1 MVKNDEVFYKI
12 CFDSLIDGI
21 CIVNKKGLIVMN
33 NSSMDDI
40 FGYSKGELL
49 NKKIDMLIPEAHRI
63 SHKSHFESFLKSPK
77 KYNKGKGR
85 EFYGLHKNGSILD
98 LEIGLNYFEHEGSF
112 YAKALISEIGTRK
125 QKEFRIKEQNRNLE
139 DEVEKRNNEL
149 TRVIAELEKSNLM
162 LKDEIKDRI
171 KAEKNAKIALEKEK
185 DLNLMQTKFMAL
197 ASHEFKTP
205 LSGILTS
212 AGLIEKYN
220 QIGASEKIEHHSITI
235 KNLVYQLNAILDD
248 FLYLEGIESENYSFQ
263 LSHFTFCQV
272 VKKIVEDAK
281 PVLKEGQIIDVVPCK
296 RPIEVFQ
303 DQKVVDIIIRNVLY
317 NAIKYSNKGSKVELK
332 MHVDDELVI
341 IIKDEG
347 IGIPSEA
354 KSHVFERFY
363 RAKNALPIQG
373 TGIGLNIVKR
383 HIEKLNGSILIE
395 SEENRGT
402 TVVLKIP
409 LINSKEPE
417 SINVMDQLG

>member
-1 MVKNDEVFYKI
+1 MIKNDDVFYKI

-21 CIVNKKGLIVMN
+21 CIVNKKGLIVIN
-33 NSSMDDI
+33 NSSLDEI

-49 NKKIDMLIPEAHRI
+49 NKKIDVLVPEAHRI
-63 SHKSHFESFLKSPK
+63 SHKSHFESYLKFPK

-98 LEIGLNYFEHEGSF
+98 LEIGLNYFEHKGSF
-112 YAKALISEIGTRK
+112 YAKALVSEIGTRK
-125 QKEFRIKEQNRNLE
+125 QKESRIKEQNRNLE

-149 TRVIAELEKSNLM
+149 TRVIAELEKANLM

-185 DLNLMQTKFMAL
+185 ELNLMQTKFMAL

-220 QIGASEKIEHHSITI
+220 QIGASDKIKHHSTTI

-272 VKKIVEDAK
+272 VKKIVEEAK
-281 PVLKEGQIIDVVPCK
+281 PVLKEGQTIDVIPCK
-296 RPIEVFQ
+296 SPIEIFQ

-332 MHVDDELVI
+332 MHVDDELVV

-395 SEENRGT
+395 SEENKGT

-409 LINSKEPE
+409 LVNIMEPE
-417 SINVMDQLG
+417 SINLMDQLG

>member
-21 CIVNKKGLIVMN
+21 CVVDNKGLIVMN
-33 NSSMDDI
+33 NSSLDEI
-40 FGYSKGELL
+40 FGYTKGELL
-49 NKKIDMLIPEAHRI
+49 HKRIDMLIPEAHRI
-63 SHKSHFESFLKSPK
+63 SHKSHFESYLIIPK
-77 KYNKGKGR
+77 KYSKDKDR
-85 EFYGLHKNGSILD
+85 EFSGLHKNGSILD
-98 LEIGLNYFEHEGSF
+98 LEIGLNYFEYNGIF
-112 YAKALISEIGTRK
+112 YAKALISKIGTRK
-125 QKEFRIKEQNRNLE
+125 LKELRIKEQNRNLE
-139 DEVEKRNNEL
+139 NEVEKRNNEL

-185 DLNLMQTKFMAL
+185 ELNLMQTKFMSL

-220 QIGASEKIEHHSITI
+220 QIGASDKINNHSITI

-263 LSHFTFCQV
+263 LSHFTFCKV
-272 VKKIVEDAK
+272 INKIVEEAK
-281 PVLKEGQIIDVVPCK
+281 PVLKDGQTIDIIPCK
-296 RPIEVFQ
+296 SSIEVFQ
-303 DQKVVDIIIRNVLY
+303 DQKVIDIIIRNVLY

-332 MHVDDELVI
+332 MHVDDELVV

-347 IGIPSEA
+347 IGIPSES

-383 HIEKLNGSILIE
+383 HIEKLNGSIFLE
-395 SEENRGT
+395 SEENKGT

-409 LINSKEPE
+409 LINNKEPE
-417 SINVMDQLG
+417 SINAMNQWG

>member
-21 CIVNKKGLIVMN
+21 CIVDNKGLIVMN
-33 NSSMDDI
+33 NSSLDEI
-40 FGYSKGELL
+40 FGYSKGELF
-49 NKKIDMLIPEAHRI
+49 NKKINMLIPEAHRI
-63 SHKSHFESFLKSPK
+63 SHKSHFESYLKFPK
-77 KYNKGKGR
+77 KYSKGKGR
-85 EFYGLHKNGSILD
+85 EFSGLHKNGSILD
-98 LEIGLNYFEHEGSF
+98 LEIGLNYFEHDGNF
-112 YAKALISEIGTRK
+112 FAKALISEIGTRK
-125 QKEFRIKEQNRNLE
+125 QKEFRIKEQNKNLE
-139 DEVEKRNNEL
+139 DVVEKRNNEL
-149 TRVIAELEKSNLM
+149 TSVIAELEKSNLM

-185 DLNLMQTKFMAL
+185 ELNLMQTKFMAL

-220 QIGASEKIEHHSITI
+220 QIGASDKINKHSITI

-263 LSHFTFCQV
+263 LSRFTFCQV
-272 VKKIVEDAK
+272 VKKIVDEAK
-281 PVLKEGQIIDVVPCK
+281 PVLKEGQTIDVVPCK
-296 RPIEVFQ
+296 NPIEIFQ

-317 NAIKYSNKGSKVELK
+317 NAIKYSNKGTKVELK
-332 MHVDDELVI
+332 MLVEDELIV

-347 IGIPSEA
+347 IGIPPEA

-383 HIEKLNGSILIE
+383 HIEKINGSIFIE
-395 SEENRGT
+395 SEENIGT

-409 LINSKEPE
+409 LINNKEPE
-417 SINVMDQLG
+417 SINLMDELE

>member
-21 CIVNKKGLIVMN
+21 CIVNKEGLIVMN
-33 NSSMDDI
+33 NASLNEI
-40 FGYSKGELL
+40 FGYSKGELFH
-49 NKKIDMLIPEAHRI
+49 KKIDVLIPEANRI
-63 SHKSHFESFLKSPK
+63 SHKSHFESYLKFPK
-77 KYNKGKGR
+77 KYSKGKGR

-98 LEIGLNYFEHEGSF
+98 LEIGLNYFEHKGDF
-112 YAKALISEIGTRK
+112 YAKALICEIGTRK
-125 QKEFRIKEQNRNLE
+125 QKEIRIKEQNKNLE

-220 QIGASEKIEHHSITI
+220 QIGASDKINHHSITI

-263 LSHFTFCQV
+263 LSRFTFCQV
-272 VKKIVEDAK
+272 VKKIVEEAQ
-281 PVLKEGQIIDVVPCK
+281 PVLKEGQTIDVVPCK
-296 RPIEVFQ
+296 SPIEVFQ

-317 NAIKYSNKGSKVELK
+317 NAIKYSNKGSKIELK
-332 MHVDDELVI
+332 MRIDDELIV

-395 SEENRGT
+395 SEENTGT

-409 LINSKEPE
+409 LINNKEPE
-417 SINVMDQLG
+417 SINLMDELE

>member
-1 MVKNDEVFYKI
+1 MLKEDEVFYKI

-21 CIVNKKGLIVMN
+21 CIVNDKGLIVMN
-33 NSSMDDI
+33 NSSLDEI
-40 FGYSKGELL
+40 FGYPEGELL
-49 NKKIDMLIPEAHRI
+49 HKKVDILIPESHRKF
-63 SHKSHFESFLKSPK
+63 HKLHFETYLKFPK
-77 KYNKGKGR
+77 KYRKGKGR
-85 EFYGLHKNGSILD
+85 EFSGLHKNGSILD
-98 LEIGLNYFEHEGSF
+98 LEIGLNYFEYEGVF
-112 YAKALISEIGTRK
+112 YAKALVSEIGSRK
-125 QKEFRIKEQNRNLE
+125 QKEHRIKEQNRNLE
-139 DEVEKRNNEL
+139 NEVEKRNNEL
-149 TRVIAELEKSNLM
+149 TFVIAELEKSNLM

-171 KAEKNAKIALEKEK
+171 KAEKNAKTALEKEK
-185 DLNLMQTKFMAL
+185 ELSLMQTKFMAL

-220 QIGASEKIEHHSITI
+220 QIGASDKINKHSITI

-272 VKKIVEDAK
+272 IKKIVEEAK
-281 PVLKEGQIIDVVPCK
+281 PVLKEGQTIDVVPCEK
-296 RPIEVFQ
+296 PIEIYQ

-332 MHVDDELVI
+332 MHVDDELVV

-354 KSHVFERFY
+354 KSHVFERFF

-383 HIEKLNGSILIE
+383 HIEKLNGSILLE
-395 SEENRGT
+395 SKENEGT

-409 LINSKEPE
+409 LVNNKEHE
-417 SINVMDQLG
+417 SVDLMDQMG

>member
-21 CIVNKKGLIVMN
+21 CIVDNKGLIVIN
-33 NSSMDDI
+33 NSSLDEI
-40 FGYSKGELL
+40 FGYSKGELF
-49 NKKIDMLIPEAHRI
+49 NKKIDILIPEAHRI
-63 SHKSHFESFLKSPK
+63 SHKSHFESYLKFPK
-77 KYNKGKGR
+77 KYSKGKGR
-85 EFYGLHKNGSILD
+85 EFSGLHKNGSILD
-98 LEIGLNYFEHEGSF
+98 LEIGLNYFEYKGRF
-112 YAKALISEIGTRK
+112 YGKALISEIGTRK

-139 DEVEKRNNEL
+139 NEVEKRNNEL
-149 TRVIAELEKSNLM
+149 TRVIAELENSNLM

-185 DLNLMQTKFMAL
+185 ELNLMQTKFMSL

-220 QIGASEKIEHHSITI
+220 QIGASDKIKNHSITI

-263 LSHFTFCQV
+263 LSHFTFCKV
-272 VKKIVEDAK
+272 INKIVEEAK
-281 PVLKEGQIIDVVPCK
+281 PVLKEGQTIDVIPCK
-296 RPIEVFQ
+296 SSIEVFQ
-303 DQKVVDIIIRNVLY
+303 DQKVIDIIIRNVLY

-332 MHVDDELVI
+332 MQVDDELIVT
-341 IIKDEG
+341 IKDEG

-383 HIEKLNGSILIE
+383 HIEKLNGSIFLE
-395 SEENRGT
+395 SEENKGT

-409 LINSKEPE
+409 LINNKEPE
-417 SINVMDQLG
+417 SINAMNQWG